1 MGKGLSLTP
10 LKIFLAEQ
18 DPEQPLIDICGGQTQ
33 IFQESLNFLNLFDAK
48 LSQCDVILVPHDA
61 KHWSD
66 EYYKYLL
73 GFSDRKLILYFNRA
87 DRKRY
92 FSLNNSISVQITKSV
107 RDRDK
112 VILIPCN
119 VSSLEWLPTRR
130 FTRSPVL
137 SFVGYIPRLGP
148 RRLVNSFIESPLH
161 PIQCNSSIIRWRG
174 IQEIKNSELRSIIKV
189 RDHYGGAGSLIKEP
203 DTFRKEYL
211 DSIEHSDFVFC
222 PRGDANG
229 SQRIYEA
236 VSAGRIPIIPFTD
249 TKFPVIPSDDY
260 SQTFLQIA
268 TLSRNLEIEVNHFW
282 KDMNHSAYFS
292 YQKLLRNLFSSFLD
306 YQKYLMMLFQQR
318 NVADISR
325 FCI

>member
-1 MGKGLSLTP
+1 MGLTP

-18 DPEQPLIDICGGQTQ
+18 DPEQALIDICGGQTQ
-33 IFQESLNFLNLFDAK
+33 IFQESQNFLNLFDAK

-73 GFSDRKLILYFNRA
+73 GFSERKLILYFNRA

-92 FSLNNSISVQITKSV
+92 ISLNNSISIQITKSI
-107 RDRDK
+107 RDREK
-112 VILIPCN
+112 VILAPCN
-119 VSSLEWLPTRR
+119 VSSLEWLPFRK

-137 SFVGYIPRLGP
+137 SFVGYVPRLGP
-148 RRLVNSFIESPLH
+148 RRLFNSFVESPIH
-161 PIQCNSSIIRWRG
+161 PIQCNSSIIRRRG
-174 IQEIKNSELRSIIKV
+174 IEEIKNSNLESIIEI

-203 DTFRKEYL
+203 YNFRKEFV

-236 VSAGRIPIIPFTD
+236 VSAGRIPIIPSTN

-260 SQTFLQIA
+260 SRMFLQIK
-268 TLSRNLEIEVNHFW
+268 TLSRNVENEVNYFW
-282 KDMNHSAYFS
+282 KDMNHSVYLS
-292 YQKLLRNLFSSFLD
+292 YQTLLRNLFSSFLD
-306 YQKYLMMLFQQR
+306 YQKYLMMLFQQT
-318 NVADISR
+318 NVADIPR
-325 FCI
+325 FCV